1 MATLSTELRPGRER
15 TKDGYAII
23 PSFTRFNVPLPVHNF
38 NARNVR
44 LPVGSVP
51 DFKAVLPTAH
61 YQAKPAGQDLSG
73 YKQLTTEIR
82 SGMNRAAAC
91 GSESIISYL
100 RGAPDLELPYMDN
113 TPRFTESTEA
123 PVKITEVDFGFGCTY
138 DSAISFRMDTVD
150 GIRAVL
156 DDDDKVI
163 ESSSNTYQV
172 DGLRLGKQTRRTIIT
187 NSDFRLKLSLKPTIV
202 KADGQAQ

>member
-15 TKDGYAII
+15 TKDGYAMI
-23 PSFTRFNVPLPVHNF
+23 PSFSRLNVPLPVHNF

-51 DFKAVLPTAH
+51 DFKAVLPTH
-61 YQAKPAGQDLSG
+61 YSAKAAGQNLDG

-82 SGMNRAAAC
+82 NGMNRATC
-91 GSESIISYL
+91 GYEGIISYL
-100 RGAPDLELPYMDN
+100 HGADDLELPYMDN

-156 DDDDKVI
+156 DDDGKVI

-172 DGLRLGKQTRRTIIT
+172 DGLRLGQQTRRTIIT
-187 NSDFRLKLSLKPTIV
+187 NSDFRLKLALKPTIV
-202 KADGQAQ
+202 KADPQAP

>member
-15 TKDGYAII
+15 TKDGYAMI
-23 PSFTRFNVPLPVHNF
+23 PSFSRLNVPLPVHNF

-51 DFKAVLPTAH
+51 DFKAVLPTH
-61 YQAKPAGQDLSG
+61 YQAKAAGQDLTG
-73 YKQLTTEIR
+73 YKQLTTEVRI
-82 SGMNRAAAC
+82 GMNRTAAC
-91 GSESIISYL
+91 GYEAIMSYL
-100 RGAPDLELPYMDN
+100 RGADDLELPYMDN

-156 DDDDKVI
+156 DDNGKVI

-172 DGLRLGKQTRRTIIT
+172 DGLRLGQQTHRTVIT
-187 NSDFRLKLSLKPTIV
+187 NSDFRLKLALKPTIV
-202 KADGQAQ
+202 KADPQVS